1 MFPFFRLLGIDTV
14 TPETEVQS
22 NGGYL
27 PIGNTGLNLGGAN
40 LIPIKLDVGIQ
51 NFPMSDFAAWPNP
64 VTLANNGAALLFP
77 TYIIRGLDATNVSTS
92 LLQQITR
99 QLPNTLPNDD
109 HGLALNF
116 YLTVPVKGAP
126 RVGADVPASRCGQ
139 SAYRGQLQQPDRN
152 SIESHP

>member
-1 MFPFFRLLGIDTV
+1 M
-14 TPETEVQS
+14 QS

-51 NFPMSDFAAWPNP
+51 NFPLSDFAAWPNP

-77 TYIIRGLDATNVSTS
+77 TYIIQDSTPQMSAHS

-99 QLPNTLPNDD
+99 QLPQ
-109 HGLALNF
+109 HIA
-116 YLTVPVKGAP
+116 
-126 RVGADVPASRCGQ
+126 
-139 SAYRGQLQQPDRN
+139 
-152 SIESHP
+152 